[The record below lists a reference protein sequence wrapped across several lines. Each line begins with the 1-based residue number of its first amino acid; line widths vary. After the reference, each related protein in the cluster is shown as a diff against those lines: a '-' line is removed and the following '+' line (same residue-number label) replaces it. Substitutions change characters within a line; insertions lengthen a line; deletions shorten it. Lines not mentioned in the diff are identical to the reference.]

1 LLRESDKIRFPQA
14 YPLSLTLRAIRDRG
28 QKAAQN
34 SGVGI
39 MNVVTPIGQFA
50 SRRDVAVDGE
60 HPRIVV
66 GDIASRPRSGARIIT
81 VANEKGGVGKS
92 TLAFHLAVA
101 LADCGHKVLAVDL
114 DRRQQSLSRA
124 LLARGGTAKRLGV
137 RLPLP
142 RELLLKQHSGAHLC
156 QELARAGW
164 DCDYVVVDAPGH
176 DAPIVRRAI
185 AMADALVSPINA
197 SFVDLGLLGQFH
209 PVTHKLTGPGCF
221 SAMVTE
227 LRTARAEAGLAA
239 LDWLVVQN
247 RKRRDTSHN
256 QGRVDSALQRMAKR
270 FDFRLGAGLS
280 ERVVYRDL
288 VLMGLTHLDLHR
300 FPDLPRAKGVASAE
314 VRQLLDDLDIGQ
326 EMGGLLDGA
335 WTQPIGSAA
344 YSSHLG

>member
-1 LLRESDKIRFPQA
+1 
-14 YPLSLTLRAIRDRG
+14 
-28 QKAAQN
+28 
-34 SGVGI
+34 

-60 HPRIVV
+60 HPRVV
-66 GDIASRPRSGARIIT
+66 LADVANRPRGGAKVIT

-101 LADCGHKVLAVDL
+101 LADTGHKVLAVDL

-124 LLARGGTAKRLGV
+124 LVARGGTAKRLGV

-164 DCDYVVVDAPGH
+164 DCDYVVIDAPGQ
-176 DAPIVRRAI
+176 DAPIVRRAV
-185 AMADALVSPINA
+185 AMADMLVSPVNP

-221 SAMVTE
+221 AATVTE
-227 LRTARAEAGLAA
+227 LREARAELGLPA
-239 LDWLVVQN
+239 LDWLVLLN
-247 RKRRDTSHN
+247 RKRRDASHN
-256 QGRVDSALQRMAKR
+256 QGKIDSALRRLSQR

-280 ERVVYRDL
+280 ERVAYRDL
-288 VLMGLTHLDLHR
+288 VLMGLTQLDLHR
-300 FPDLPRAKGVASAE
+300 MPDLPRAKGIAAAE
-314 VRQLLDDLDIGQ
+314 VRQLLDDLDIGH
-326 EMGGLLDGA
+326 EVGGLLA
-335 WTQPIGSAA
+335 SARVEPLATAA